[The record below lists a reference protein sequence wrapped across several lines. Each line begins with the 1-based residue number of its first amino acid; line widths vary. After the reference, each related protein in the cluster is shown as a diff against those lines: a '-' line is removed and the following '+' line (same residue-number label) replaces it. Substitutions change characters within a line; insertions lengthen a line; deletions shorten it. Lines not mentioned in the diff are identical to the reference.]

1 MTGPWSRRA
10 SALLLALIFVSGS
23 LGFST
28 ADALAYHR
36 AGANRGLWQPHYE
49 PAGSTCGHADR
60 CVLRATIPG
69 PRVVT
74 PLSLLGR
81 LAPVLADDA
90 FLPPVPSLPGALR
103 HPLAQPRAPPLPAA

>member
-1 MTGPWSRRA
+1 
-10 SALLLALIFVSGS
+10 VSGS

-36 AGANRGLWQPHYE
+36 ARVNRGLWQPHYE

-60 CVLRATIPG
+60 CVLGATIPG
-69 PRVVT
+69 PRAVT

-81 LAPVLADDA
+81 LALVLADDA

-103 HPLAQPRAPPLPAA
+103 HPLLQPRAPPLPAA

>member
-10 SALLLALIFVSGS
+10 SALLLALIFISGS

-36 AGANRGLWQPHYE
+36 AGVDRGLWQPHYE

-60 CVLRATIPG
+60 CLLGAGMPG
-69 PRVVT
+69 PRVAP
-74 PLSLLGR
+74 PLGVLGR
-81 LAPVLADDA
+81 LSPILVDDG
-90 FLPPVPSLPGALR
+90 FLPPVASLPGSLR
-103 HPLAQPRAPPLPAA
+103 HPLPQPRAPPLPAA